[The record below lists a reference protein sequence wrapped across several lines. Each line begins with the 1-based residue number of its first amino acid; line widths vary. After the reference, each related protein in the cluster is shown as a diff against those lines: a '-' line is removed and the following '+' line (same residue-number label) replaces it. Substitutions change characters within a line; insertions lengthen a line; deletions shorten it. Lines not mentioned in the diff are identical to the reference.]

1 MGATGKAL
9 GAGAALMTC
18 ALILGLSVFAL
29 VLCAFVALYV
39 AAEQQA
45 REREQ
50 MKHAR
55 EDIIRANPINHLDIR
70 A

>member
-1 MGATGKAL
+1 
-9 GAGAALMTC
+9 MTC
-18 ALILGLSVFAL
+18 AFILALSIVALIV
-29 VLCAFVALYV
+29 CAFVALHV
-39 AAEQQA
+39 MAEQQA

-50 MKHAR
+50 IKHAR